1 MCIIGELLYFVVFA
15 KLTTYFSAFLVFISC
30 SLLFK
35 TKKWLIFS
43 WWGSRGGL
51 PQSTMTT
58 LNKKNITI
66 KVVPFINIIKVLP
79 SSTLL
84 SPISRPIRE
93 GRGMVVGFRG
103 WPAPV
108 HHDDPQQ
115 EEHHH
120 QSSSLL
126 YPCIAYISATLRD
139 IDTKISGCIQIPK
152 EHSLLHSYPHGQLHH
167 RLHQHHQSASL
178 LLPCI
183 PYISANNRDIAT
195 KLSG

>member
-1 MCIIGELLYFVVFA
+1 MVAPQRAYRPLRSHGSCRQDHLQVTPPKYQTWSMGGE
-15 KLTTYFSAFLVFISC
+15 
-30 SLLFK
+30 
-35 TKKWLIFS
+35 
-43 WWGSRGGL
+43 GDGGGV
-51 PQSTMTT
+51 QG
-58 LNKKNITI
+58 
-66 KVVPFINIIKVLP
+66 VA
-79 SSTLL
+79 
-84 SPISRPIRE
+84 RE

-108 HHDDPQQ
+108 HHDDPQL